1 MQWLTD
7 EDAQTHKAGD
17 YTWPGY
23 QHEAAGAETQQYL
36 FEARTTGTGEFPGTV
51 TLGEQKAAELSL
63 ALFYSWSRTTHP
75 F

>member
-23 QHEAAGAETQQYL
+23 QHEAAGAETRRYL
-36 FEARTTGTGEFPGTV
+36 FETRTTGTGEFPGTV
-51 TLGEQKAAELSL
+51 RLGEQKAAGL
-63 ALFYSWSRTTHP
+63 ALLWR
-75 F
+75 